1 MAADLAAG
9 ERALLLIGNQGTGK
23 NKLADRLLQLLRRER
38 EYMQLHRDST
48 VQSLTVEATL
58 VGGEIQWR
66 DSPLV
71 QVVLHQTSHALH
83 LHSCY

>member
-1 MAADLAAG
+1 MTTDDHSSRPA
-9 ERALLLIGNQGTGK
+9 GNQGTGK

-58 VGGEIQWR
+58 VGGAIKACA
-66 DSPLV
+66 PLRTC
-71 QVVLHQTSHALH
+71 HP
-83 LHSCY
+83 